1 MEWTE
6 LVVTRLAESKAAGA
20 SFERAW
26 RLALEAHPPRN
37 RDQGPAVP
45 SLLDSEPSVVEFFR
59 AACSDAWHG
68 RRPELAHLDAALL
81 DTSGTAGIAAQA
93 RTREVRLAA

>member
-1 MEWTE
+1 MDWTG
-6 LVVTRLAESKAAGA
+6 LVVSRLTEAKAAGVP
-20 SFERAW
+20 FERAW
-26 RLALEAHPPRN
+26 RLALEAYPPRG

-68 RRPELAHLDAALL
+68 RRPELARLDVTLL
-81 DTSGTAGIAAQA
+81 EVGGTEGVSARA
-93 RTREVRLAA
+93 RTREVGLAA

>member
-6 LVVTRLAESKAAGA
+6 LVVTRLAESKQAGA